1 MTKRDRR
8 DTPGECP
15 APLRSVIEKKVGDLA
30 PQLIALSHALHAD
43 PEIGFQE
50 YRAAERVAGCLQDLG
65 FAVET
70 GICDLPT
77 ALRASKGTGELQVGI
92 CAEYDAL
99 PGLGHACGH
108 NIIAAIAVGAAAALG
123 EVADDL
129 GLQVRLL
136 GTPAEEG
143 GGGKIL
149 MLERGAFD
157 GLSFAMMA
165 HPGPVDVASATPL
178 AVSHLRISYSG
189 KSAHAGAYPEEG
201 VDAADAFTIAQVA
214 IGLLRPRF
222 SPAVRVHGIVTE
234 AGVSPNA
241 VPEHAEGRWYVRAR
255 NLVELADVRA
265 RVLECFRAGAVAT
278 GCGLDV
284 RQDGP
289 DYSEFRED
297 SWLTQRYRVNVERL
311 GRQCLDQGPGV
322 NQRIAS
328 TDMANVSLVLPSIHP
343 YIGISSLPATNHQPA
358 FAQACVAPAADT
370 AILDGAVAIALTGAD
385 VATDE
390 TQRRRLVTV

>member
-1 MTKRDRR
+1 VIHKRV
-8 DTPGECP
+8 GE
-15 APLRSVIEKKVGDLA
+15 VA
-30 PQLIALSHALHAD
+30 PQLIELSHALHAD
-43 PEIGFQE
+43 PEIGFEE
-50 YRAAERVAGCLQDLG
+50 YRSAGRVAACLEDLG
-65 FAVET
+65 FAVER

-77 ALRASKGTGELQVGI
+77 ALRASRGRGDLRVGI

-108 NIIAAIAVGAAAALG
+108 NIIAAIAVGAAAALA

-129 GLQVRLL
+129 GLEVTVL

-143 GGGKIL
+143 GGGKVL

-157 GLSFAMMA
+157 GLNLAMMA
-165 HPGPVDVASATPL
+165 HPGPVDVAAATPL
-178 AVSHLRISYSG
+178 AVSHLRISYRG

-234 AGVSPNA
+234 AGTSPNA

-255 NLVELADVRA
+255 NMTDLEAVRR

-278 GCGLDV
+278 GCRLDV
-284 RQDGP
+284 RQEGP

-297 SWLTQRYRVNVERL
+297 LWLTERYRANVEGL
-311 GRQCLDQGPGV
+311 GRRCLDEGPGV

-343 YIGISSLPATNHQPA
+343 YIGIASLPATNHQPD
-358 FAQACVAPAADT
+358 FAQACVAPPADAAVR
-370 AILDGAVAIALTGAD
+370 DGAVALALTGAD
-385 VATDE
+385 VASDE
-390 TQRRRLVTV
+390 TQRKRMVTA